1 MSEITTSSRP
11 PRVRPQPVL
20 KLGKSERTR
29 AAILDAALAFLW
41 SNPFRDMSVNTLMA
55 TTSVSRSAFYQ
66 YFHDVHELME
76 AMLADLGEEI
86 LKFITP
92 WLEGEGDAIDLLE
105 ESLSELVRIC
115 HKQGP
120 FLQAISDAAP
130 RHERLEILWMEFLDN
145 FDDVIAARIEADQG
159 LGLTPAFAARPVAV
173 ALNRTNAY
181 TVIQAFGKHPR
192 AESGPVRE
200 ALQRIWVSTLY
211 GGFDTETVRPVRGA
225 SYLSKTC
232 PGGL

>member
-1 MSEITTSSRP
+1 MSETVLPIDRSRDRQRLSP
-11 PRVRPQPVL
+11 
-20 KLGKSERTR
+20 KLVKSQRTR

-41 SNPFRDMSVNTLMA
+41 SNPFRDMSVNALME

-66 YFHDVHELME
+66 YFQDVHDLME
-76 AMLADLGEEI
+76 AMLTDLGEEI

-105 ESLSELVRIC
+105 ESVSEFVKIC

-130 RHERLEILWMEFLDN
+130 GNERLERAWMEFLDR

-159 LGLTPAFAARPVAV
+159 LGLTPVFAARPVAV

-192 AESGPVRE
+192 AEAEPVRD
-200 ALQRIWVSTLY
+200 ALQRIWGATLY
-211 GGFDTETVRPVRGA
+211 GGLQTLAARPVRGA
-225 SYLSKTC
+225 Q
-232 PGGL
+232 

>member
-1 MSEITTSSRP
+1 MSETVLSSQP

-20 KLGKSERTR
+20 KVGKSERTR

-41 SNPFRDMSVNTLMA
+41 SNPFRDMSVNALMA

-92 WLEGEGDAIDLLE
+92 WLEGEGDVITLLE
-105 ESLSELVRIC
+105 ESVSEFVRIC

-130 RHERLEILWMEFLDN
+130 SHGRLEIVWTEFLDH
-145 FDDVIAARIEADQG
+145 FDDVIAARIEADQE
-159 LGLTPAFAARPVAV
+159 LGLTPVFAPRPIAV

-192 AESGPVRE
+192 GEPGPVSD
-200 ALQRIWVSTLY
+200 ALKRIWVATLY
-211 GGFDTETVRPVRGA
+211 GGDQTTTDRRVRRDG
-225 SYLSKTC
+225 
-232 PGGL
+232 